1 MSPGA
6 AQVFVYYRVQAVD
19 AAAAIAAVR
28 TFQNDLQAL
37 MPGLNCTLSQRA
49 DDSGELLT
57 LMETYAHAEGV
68 GPAWTREIE
77 RLAHD
82 ALAAWTVGERHLE
95 VFVPC
100 A

>member
-6 AQVFVYYRVQAVD
+6 AQVFVYYRVQARD

-28 TFQNDLQAL
+28 MFQNDLLAL
-37 MPGLNCTLSQRA
+37 MPGLNCTLSRRA
-49 DDSGELLT
+49 DDSGEQLT
-57 LMETYAHAEGV
+57 LMETYTNAEGV
-68 GPAWTREIE
+68 GAAWQRDIE
-77 RLAHD
+77 QRAHD
-82 ALAAWTVGERHLE
+82 ALAAWIVGERHVE

>member
-6 AQVFVYYRVQAVD
+6 AQVFVYYRVQAGD
-19 AAAAIAAVR
+19 AAAAIAAGR
-28 TFQNDLQAL
+28 TFQIDLRAL
-37 MPGLNCTLSQRA
+37 LPGLNCTLNRRA
-49 DDSGELLT
+49 DDSGEQLT

-68 GPAWTREIE
+68 GPAWTRDIE
-77 RLAHD
+77 RLGRD
-82 ALAAWTVGERHLE
+82 ALAAWIVGERHLE